1 MQISASDFF
10 KWLTNF
16 YTYWHAIVGPF
27 MFILLEICF
36 LISVQLIFDKGTMNT
51 QLGSNC
57 LFNKWCGWDFSGGP
71 VVNAGVQVQS
81 LVMELRSHMPQGQKT
96 KQNKKQK
103 QHCNKFNKYFLN
115 GPHQKNLLKNG
126 VGKT

>member
-1 MQISASDFF
+1 
-10 KWLTNF
+10 
-16 YTYWHAIVGPF
+16 
-27 MFILLEICF
+27 
-36 LISVQLIFDKGTMNT
+36 MNT
-51 QLGSNC
+51 QLGSYC
-57 LFNKWCGWDFSGGP
+57 LFNKWCGCDFSGGP